1 MNVAMRL
8 VGSILLSVLIVS
20 FAGCAARSHPSKPS
34 AKPKGILETRE
45 GLASYYGRG
54 FDGKPAASGVRFDAG
69 AMVAAHPTY
78 SFGTVVRVT
87 NLKNGRSIDVRIVDR
102 GPARGPRGEGVII
115 DLSRAAADAL
125 GFIRDGRTRVRLAV
139 LRWGT

>member
-87 NLKNGRSIDVRIVDR
+87 NLKNGRSIDVRIVDP
-102 GPARGPRGEGVII
+102 GPAPAPRREGVITH
-115 DLSRAAADAL
+115 LSRA
-125 GFIRDGRTRVRLAV
+125 
-139 LRWGT
+139 